1 MYIFNESEG
10 NTELRL
16 RGNLLKSSPRRFSRE
31 GTECGGKTASAL
43 GPQVPPQHFCS
54 LAAIKTSRKFA
65 VKTQASG
72 HQL

>member
-1 MYIFNESEG
+1 MSEG

-16 RGNLLKSSPRRFSRE
+16 PGNLLKSTPRRFSWE
-31 GTECGGKTASAL
+31 GTVCGDKTARAL

-54 LAAIKTSRKFA
+54 LAVIKTIRKFA
-65 VKTQASG
+65 VKMQASG

>member
-1 MYIFNESEG
+1 MYIFNESKG

-16 RGNLLKSSPRRFSRE
+16 PGNLLKSTPRRFSWE
-31 GTECGGKTASAL
+31 GTVCGGKTARAL

-54 LAAIKTSRKFA
+54 LAVIKTIRKFA
-65 VKTQASG
+65 VKMQASG